1 MTTLIY
7 IPGMGMYFI
16 TAFVLNY
23 LEMIKARFL
32 IGQDFLGFGII
43 KKLKASCQE
52 TLPPQKR
59 QNDVIKDKIDLSL
72 SLQHEGKVIF
82 RDY

>member
-1 MTTLIY
+1 
-7 IPGMGMYFI
+7 MYFI

-32 IGQDFLGFGII
+32 IGQDFLGFDII
-43 KKLKASCQE
+43 KKLKNIILG
-52 TLPPQKR
+52 TPPPPKR

-72 SLQHEGKVIF
+72 SLQHEEKVIF